1 MKIKRN
7 DSASAICYRCY
18 RLCENTV
25 GAGELVKAAMGG
37 GAQELLVV
45 GWNWRLEPARVH
57 T

>member
-25 GAGELVKAAMGG
+25 GAGELVKAAMGS
-37 GAQELLVV
+37 GAQGLLVV
-45 GWNWRLEPARVH
+45 G
-57 T
+57 